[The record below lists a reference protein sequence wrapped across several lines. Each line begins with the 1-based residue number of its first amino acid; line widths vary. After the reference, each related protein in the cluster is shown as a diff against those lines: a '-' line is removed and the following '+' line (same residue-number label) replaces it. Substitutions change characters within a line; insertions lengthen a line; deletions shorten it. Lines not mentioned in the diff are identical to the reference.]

1 MKPFWRLYGGWKKLT
16 KLWREQKRSCVKSK
30 TRSMRYTKG
39 GRAFVTTGS
48 RLWAGIG
55 NVGNGNVGNVGN
67 IGNVGAKQGWY
78 LLVSSTLILQITLFT
93 ETERLRDFVKTNTEL
108 IIARLLYNLQWTSFK
123 ILIEVL
129 MLYMTV
135 AGGQTMSSIYF
146 SEFQGTWWYIAGVRT
161 MFCRIY
167 NSKWL

>member
-1 MKPFWRLYGGWKKLT
+1 MLRKAAFLVTDTLCRVRNGNLGQFCQINASTGLQMKPFWRLYGGWKKLT

-39 GRAFVTTGS
+39 GTLFVTTGS

-55 NVGNGNVGNVGN
+55 NVGNVGNVGN
-67 IGNVGAKQGWY
+67 AGIGNVGAKQGWY

-108 IIARLLYNLQWTSFK
+108 IIGHCCTIYNGDISKFW
-123 ILIEVL
+123 IEVL
-129 MLYMTV
+129 ML
-135 AGGQTMSSIYF
+135 
-146 SEFQGTWWYIAGVRT
+146 
-161 MFCRIY
+161 
-167 NSKWL
+167 